1 MHGGMFGKYN
11 TIVEKLDPIKYIGRI
26 QRINGMVIESL
37 GPQVVMGELCQ
48 IQLGDGRQALAEVVG
63 IDGKIVRLMP
73 YTELDGLETGCPVVA
88 QNRRLSVPVSTRL
101 LGRVINAYGEPIDGK
116 GSVASVKHYPA
127 MAKAPDALQRALI
140 TEQLGTGVRAIDALL
155 PLGKG
160 QRLGIFAGSGVGK
173 STLLGM
179 IARNTTADVNVIALI
194 GERGREVR
202 EFIEHDLGPEGLK
215 RSVIIV
221 ATSDQPPLARLKAA
235 YVATSVAEYF
245 RDLGKDVVLMFD
257 SVTRFAKAQREIGL
271 STGESPA
278 TRGYPPSVFS
288 LLPRLLERAGTGEKG
303 SITGLY
309 TVLVDGDDLDEPISD
324 AVRGILDGHLVLS
337 RKLAERNQYP
347 AIDVLGSISRLA
359 SKVCTPEQKAITAS
373 IRKLMAIHAENE
385 DLINVGAY
393 AAGSHPD
400 IDASIKK
407 QPAIRA
413 FLQQGVDDSAHL
425 VDTWKTAAVIAGLPL
440 PPEQVEKLD
449 IATAALAARRSVLY
463 GEGEPGPIGTH
474 LRSAGPSNRPGARVE
489 IPRHIEDEFQDP
501 DNMVVRFD
509 DEDELRDVEASET
522 ARRVG
527 APA

>member
-1 MHGGMFGKYN
+1 
-11 TIVEKLDPIKYIGRI
+11 
-26 QRINGMVIESL
+26 
-37 GPQVVMGELCQ
+37 
-48 IQLGDGRQALAEVVG
+48 
-63 IDGKIVRLMP
+63 
-73 YTELDGLETGCPVVA
+73 
-88 QNRRLSVPVSTRL
+88 
-101 LGRVINAYGEPIDGK
+101 
-116 GSVASVKHYPA
+116 
-127 MAKAPDALQRALI
+127 
-140 TEQLGTGVRAIDALL
+140 L
-155 PLGKG
+155 PFGKG

-202 EFIEHDLGPEGLK
+202 EFIEHDLGPEGLR

-221 ATSDQPPLARLKAA
+221 ATSDQPPMARLKAA
-235 YVATSVAEYF
+235 YVATAVAEYF

-271 STGESPA
+271 STGEAPA

-347 AIDVLGSISRLA
+347 AIDVLASISRLA
-359 SKVCTPEQKAITAS
+359 TKVCTKEMKAITGA
-373 IRKLMAIHAENE
+373 IRNLMAVHAENE

-393 AAGSHPD
+393 AMGTHPD
-400 IDASIKK
+400 IDTAIKK

-413 FLQQGVDDSAHL
+413 FLQQGVEEAASL
-425 VDTWKTAAVIAGLPL
+425 VDTWKTASIISGAPL
-440 PPEQVEKLD
+440 PPEQVARLEQ
-449 IATAALAARRSVLY
+449 ATGELVARRSSLY
-463 GEGEPGPIGTH
+463 GASAQPGHVGHHRGGAAPAA
-474 LRSAGPSNRPGARVE
+474 AGPAIEV
-489 IPRHIEDEFQDP
+489 PRHLEDEFRDP
-501 DNMVVRFD
+501 DEVVMRFED
-509 DEDELRDVEASET
+509 DDELRDIEAAEI
-522 ARRVG
+522 ARQAERRQAKAEVLPE
-527 APA
+527 PAGSPA

>member
-1 MHGGMFGKYN
+1 
-11 TIVEKLDPIKYIGRI
+11 
-26 QRINGMVIESL
+26 
-37 GPQVVMGELCQ
+37 
-48 IQLGDGRQALAEVVG
+48 
-63 IDGKIVRLMP
+63 
-73 YTELDGLETGCPVVA
+73 
-88 QNRRLSVPVSTRL
+88 VPVSTKL
-101 LGRVINAYGEPIDGK
+101 LGRVINGQGEAIDGK
-116 GSVASVKHYPA
+116 GSIAAMKHYPA
-127 MAKAPDALQRALI
+127 IQKAPDALSRTLI
-140 TEQLGTGVRAIDALL
+140 KDQLGTGVRAIDALL
-155 PLGKG
+155 PFGKG

-221 ATSDQPPLARLKAA
+221 ATSDQPPVARLKAA
-235 YVATSVAEYF
+235 YVATAVAEYF

-271 STGESPA
+271 ATGEAPA

-337 RKLAERNQYP
+337 RRLAERNQYP
-347 AIDVLGSISRLA
+347 AIDVLSSISRLA
-359 SKVCTPEQKAITAS
+359 SKVCTMEMKAVTS
-373 IRKLMAIHAENE
+373 GIRTLMAVHAENE

-393 AAGSHPD
+393 AMGTNAE
-400 IDASIKK
+400 IDAAIKK

-413 FLQQGVDDSAHL
+413 FLQQGVAESSDL
-425 VDTWKTAAVIAGLPL
+425 VNTWKTASIISGASLPAD
-440 PPEQVEKLD
+440 QVQKLEE
-449 IATAALAARRSVLY
+449 ATATLAARRQALYSAHPPARHAADRSTPRLSV
-463 GEGEPGPIGTH
+463 
-474 LRSAGPSNRPGARVE
+474 
-489 IPRHIEDEFQDP
+489 PRHLEDEFSDP
-501 DNMVVRFD
+501 DAAVLRFD
-509 DEDELRDVEASET
+509 DEDELRDAEARDI
-522 ARRVG
+522 A
-527 APA
+527 AHAALAMPAAVAGGRE